1 MKVTDHIKAANGKT
15 FFSIEILPP
24 LKGQDINHIF
34 NAIEPLMEF
43 KPPFIDVTYHREDY
57 VYKENA
63 LGIKEKKI
71 ITKRPGT
78 IGISAAIM
86 NRFKVDA
93 VPHLICGSFTKQET
107 EDALIDLAFLGID
120 NVLALRGDPIKA
132 EGTFI
137 PKEGGNAYASELV
150 QQINHMN
157 KGIYLD
163 EELKNPF
170 STDFCVGVAAY
181 PEMHMDAPN
190 METDLK
196 HLQHKINVG
205 SDYIVTQMFFDNE
218 KYKSFVKTIQQM
230 GIDIPVIPGLKPITT
245 KKQLEILP
253 KVFHLEI
260 PEALRIEVDKC
271 TTDEQVKQVGIEWA
285 IEQSKDLRSFGVP
298 VLHYYTMSKSD
309 AIYQIASKLF

>member
-57 VYKENA
+57 VYKENTN
-63 LGIKEKKI
+63 GVKEKKI

-132 EGTFI
+132 EGKFI
-137 PKEGGNAYASELV
+137 PKEGGNEYASDLV
-150 QQINHMN
+150 KQINHMN

-163 EELKNPF
+163 DELKNPF

-190 METDLK
+190 FEADLK
-196 HLQHKINVG
+196 NLQTKINAG

-218 KYKSFVKTIQQM
+218 KYKSFVKTVNSMCIN
-230 GIDIPVIPGLKPITT
+230 IPIIPGLKPITT
-245 KKQLEILP
+245 KKQLDILP
-253 KVFHLEI
+253 RVFHLDI
-260 PEALRIEVDKC
+260 PEALRKEVEKC
-271 TTDEQVKQVGIEWA
+271 TDDDQVKQVGIEWA
-285 IEQSKDLRSFGVP
+285 IEQSKDLRTFGVP

-309 AIYQIASKLF
+309 AVYQIASKLF